1 MRNKKRSTLSDD
13 DENDAENDF
22 DEKEKEEQAED
33 GDGEQQE
40 EEENVSFCR
49 FLPKSMRRGIVV
61 KACGVAVVI
70 AFVTTWDRMAVQTTL
85 ILNYYSFSS
94 FVNLCYQFL

>member
-13 DENDAENDF
+13 DENEAENDF

-40 EEENVSFCR
+40 EEENVSYCR
-49 FLPKSMRRGIVV
+49 FFAKKSMRRGIVV
-61 KACGVAVVI
+61 KACDVDVVI
-70 AFVTTWDRMAVQTTL
+70 AFVTT
-85 ILNYYSFSS
+85 
-94 FVNLCYQFL
+94 

>member
-13 DENDAENDF
+13 DENEAENDF

-49 FLPKSMRRGIVV
+49 FLRKSMRRGIVV

-70 AFVTTWDRMAVQTTL
+70 ACVTT
-85 ILNYYSFSS
+85 
-94 FVNLCYQFL
+94 